1 MHHCDLDFY
10 GYRIAIESPN
20 EKLLDHLS
28 RDFAFFR
35 VAESVDPEPSRE
47 SDLRLVGHHVEPDYS
62 TIPDMPVTSISP
74 RNLLFRDG
82 DTSYL
87 DYFGRGLLIERPEQT
102 EAYTCDIDM
111 LREIFYLYIL
121 SKVGLYLDRGG
132 LHRLHA
138 AAFSF
143 GDRAMVLMCPSG
155 SGKSTTT
162 FNLIQREGYR
172 MLSEDSPV
180 ITSQGDILPFPL
192 CLGCKSDPPSDIPG
206 EYIRRVNRMEFAPKY
221 LIDLD
226 YFRDKLESRRLQP
239 GPLIVGLR
247 HSGQTSSI
255 EPLSKPAFFR
265 ALMRDLVVGIG
276 IYQGVEF
283 LFQSKIY
290 GLVRHALVMASR
302 TRAALSLA
310 RRGDPYLFR
319 MGRDISKNIETLDQ
333 FIRSQEA

>member
-1 MHHCDLDFY
+1 
-10 GYRIAIESPN
+10 
-20 EKLLDHLS
+20 
-28 RDFAFFR
+28 
-35 VAESVDPEPSRE
+35 
-47 SDLRLVGHHVEPDYS
+47 
-62 TIPDMPVTSISP
+62 
-74 RNLLFRDG
+74 
-82 DTSYL
+82 
-87 DYFGRGLLIERPEQT
+87 
-102 EAYTCDIDM
+102 
-111 LREIFYLYIL
+111 
-121 SKVGLYLDRGG
+121 
-132 LHRLHA
+132 
-138 AAFSF
+138 
-143 GDRAMVLMCPSG
+143 
-155 SGKSTTT
+155 
-162 FNLIQREGYR
+162 